1 MPFMLPTILKNLF
14 TGYATRL
21 YPVQVREPFEKAR
34 GHVVFLDDKCI
45 MCGACALRCPSVAIT
60 VEKKQNKLTFYPL
73 RCIVCEVCVH
83 VCPSDAI
90 ELIYKWRPSLYEKPE
105 EVHKSTRVDLLRES
119 VEEVKKEETEKS
131 S

>member
-1 MPFMLPTILKNLF
+1 MPFMLPTIIKNLF

-34 GHVVFLDDKCI
+34 GHVVFDDDKCTL
-45 MCGACALRCPSVAIT
+45 CGACALRCPSVAIT
-60 VEKKQNKLTFYPL
+60 TDKEKNELTFYPL

-90 ELIYKWRPSLYEKPE
+90 DLIYKWRPSFYDKPTE
-105 EVHKSTRVDLLRES
+105 IHQARGKKKGKEGKES
-119 VEEVKKEETEKS
+119 AEDKTE
-131 S
+131 